1 MGSISNV
8 NYIMHV
14 YDEPSPFSDGVI
26 WLKWSRTLVNQMWIR
41 GLCWNEG
48 EGERERKRKRG

>member
-1 MGSISNV
+1 VDETGLRSCLVTGFGINSVEAMGCITNV

-26 WLKWSRTLVNQMWIR
+26 WLK
-41 GLCWNEG
+41 
-48 EGERERKRKRG
+48 